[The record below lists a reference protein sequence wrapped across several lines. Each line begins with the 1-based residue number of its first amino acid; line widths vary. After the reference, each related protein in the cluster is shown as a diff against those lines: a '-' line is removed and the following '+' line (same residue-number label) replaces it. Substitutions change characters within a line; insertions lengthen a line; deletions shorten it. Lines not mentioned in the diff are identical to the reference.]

1 MNVFYEIG
9 VAASH
14 RQRGIGKQ
22 TIARLKAI
30 CRDANVMK
38 MCVPTARS
46 NIAATR
52 LYATTGALPLSNE
65 TK

>member
-1 MNVFYEIG
+1 MKS
-9 VAASH
+9 ASLH
-14 RQRGIGKQ
+14 HTVNAGTGKQ
-22 TIARLKAI
+22 AIARLKAI

-38 MCVPTARS
+38 MWVPTARS